1 MLNNRQD
8 VDLPLVRKLAEMTNN
23 LVNYIN
29 KMNPEDL
36 RNLTALVRE
45 RNSTFSWLYNRMPA
59 MRSLP
64 VQSSLEI
71 AVETFNSADCV
82 DGSINAQI
90 LRELVKKSEGEA
102 VEKELQKEHI
112 VKLGLFVYEK
122 LSFEMKQ
129 FKAGKFDVK
138 SDVQAVKLDE
148 SENDKL
154 VKLDKVDITTLPK
167 KEILMLKM
175 PEKTIT
181 IRENKVDVVKQWEAL
196 QIKNLNI
203 LAEVPQNKQQK
214 SLQKSFQPKVQYEP
228 TLFKQND
235 RNHLN
240 DKRANIHRGEIKQPS
255 FRRI

>member
-138 SDVQAVKLDE
+138 SEGNPGVKLDE

-154 VKLDKVDITTLPK
+154 VKLENNDAKKPVKQELVK
-167 KEILMLKM
+167 KEPKVLTEREKEVVVLMSALKEHGM
-175 PEKTIT
+175 
-181 IRENKVDVVKQWEAL
+181 VVEA
-196 QIKNLNI
+196 
-203 LAEVPQNKQQK
+203 PQNKKQK
-214 SLQKSFQPKVQYEP
+214 GLQKSFQPKVQYEP
-228 TLFKQND
+228 TLFKKED
-235 RNHLN
+235 KKPHLCN
-240 DKRANIHRGEIKQPS
+240 QGEIKQPS